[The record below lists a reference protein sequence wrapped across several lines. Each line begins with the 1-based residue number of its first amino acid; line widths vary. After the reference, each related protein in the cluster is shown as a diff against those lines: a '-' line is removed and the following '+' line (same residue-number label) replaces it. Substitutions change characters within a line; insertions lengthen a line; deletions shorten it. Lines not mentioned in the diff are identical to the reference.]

1 MKRRGISLFL
11 TLCMLVSVFTALPL
25 TAAAAEGTCGD
36 NLTWILD
43 DNGTLTISGT
53 GEMTNWAWN
62 KNSPWYDNKNIKA
75 VVIQKGVTSIGE
87 YAFYKCSNLS
97 SINIPNSVTSIES
110 DTFNGCSNL
119 VSINIPNSVTSIGRW
134 AFEGCSSLS
143 SINIPDS
150 VVSIGN
156 GAFAGC
162 SSLVSINIP
171 DKVTSIKFDTFSGCS
186 SLSSINIPDSV
197 TSIGYCAFYEC
208 SNLSSINI
216 PDSVTSIEWG
226 TFHGCSSLS
235 NINIPSSVTSIGDSA
250 FCDCN
255 SLSSI
260 NIPNSVTSIGEG
272 VFYHCSSLS
281 SIYIPDSVTFIGGNA
296 FSSCS
301 SLSSINIPD
310 SVTSIGEGAFEACN
324 QLTDVYYAG
333 SQEQWGK
340 ITIGNYNGSLIN
352 ANIHYNYKPSPVDIP
367 SSSSTSSGAPVIQSV
382 TLKYNG
388 KTYDLLTQPVN
399 IEKGSNLTGT
409 VSVKVNTNGND
420 NTTVV
425 LTQGIGDEITVSS
438 QCASG
443 TVIVSGEIN
452 PGQQLSPGKDIY
464 VLAADSVTQKT
475 TSLKTKLLITEFAS
489 GEWNP
494 STGTEGLNFKLGK
507 TVGFTVPDS
516 VPVFGGTEIKWDFDF
531 IPISVAYDKEDSNKI
546 NVVFGMNLISEDKD
560 GRKYFSDFDFKG
572 YKKGINHAARTQK
585 HSLSDLKSY
594 FMKDQGKKKNMNL
607 FKGGL
612 VGSGKG
618 EKNGSL
624 DVAGYAELKC
634 VNGAWRFAEG
644 QLCLNAEI
652 EYTYQGQIFIWV
664 VPLYYEFGGGVGGG
678 LEGTMINVDPVH
690 FTPEFDAYLT
700 AKVSAK
706 IGGGVGIAKVA
717 TAGAEGKGSLNIKTS
732 LLRDYIKSWGEG
744 SASFTVKVFGKTVAE
759 KEFAKGEFLIYE
771 TGNNSGLLKSN
782 AIKAQSGNDFYDQ
795 INVNRVYPNESRAY
809 SEQAFTWLG
818 EAHKPVLFSASYS
831 GKNLTC
837 LANHIYPESQP
848 QLCEMNGS
856 RVLIFTQDDN
866 ERTAGNKQKLV
877 YSVYNPD
884 SNTWSSP
891 EAVWDD
897 KTADFYPSVAG
908 EYLVWQNQKSVMD
921 DDMTLAEIGTQG
933 EIVAAKWNGKGFD
946 RPVSLTDN
954 DELDALPRAAV
965 NGTELT
971 VAWMKNTENDIF
983 GISGTSS
990 IVKKT
995 YRNSEW
1001 SEETVVK
1008 DQLPAVIDLAVGYR
1022 DDTLYLAYIPDGDGD
1037 IATLNDRE
1045 IYCISDR
1052 ETQITSNDVLD
1063 SHLIIQNGTLYW
1075 YSENNLYYRA
1085 LNGTETKTVFEEGRH
1100 QLTEDFTV
1108 SQKDGDIA
1116 ILWPGSKDDANEI
1129 MGVLSQDGAWG
1140 DVIEISDLGGQA
1152 KSPTAVI
1159 DGGKIITAFTSEV
1172 DGSTN
1177 LYALDLVPSYDIAI
1191 EGLDYN
1197 EAEQKLGE
1205 ENTVEVTVKNNGEL
1219 PIEQYSVG
1227 VYRQDG
1233 ALIKSVEFTEP
1244 IKAGEIKT
1252 VSAVFDINIQNLPET
1267 LTVTVKISDVESD
1280 VTNNE
1285 ATFTVG
1291 HADID
1296 VTNITSY
1303 ESLPSSTV
1311 AATVKNSGFSDAA
1324 DITVSL
1330 RKESREGE
1338 VIDSKEIASLASGKE
1353 QEITFDYA
1361 PKEYENTR
1369 WYITAET
1376 PTEEISL
1383 GNNADYFIN
1392 ECAENLSDF
1401 EHSILTYKTADNTL
1415 FVNSFAANNTEKEVS
1430 GVVCIAVYSQ
1440 SGQLKKISS
1449 QRLSLKAYSNTG
1461 VDVKIEGYEK
1471 AEGDIIKVFVWDG
1484 FDSLKPLTQAEVLR
1498 K

>member
-1 MKRRGISLFL
+1 M
-11 TLCMLVSVFTALPL
+11 
-25 TAAAAEGTCGD
+25 
-36 NLTWILD
+36 
-43 DNGTLTISGT
+43 
-53 GEMTNWAWN
+53 
-62 KNSPWYDNKNIKA
+62 
-75 VVIQKGVTSIGE
+75 
-87 YAFYKCSNLS
+87 
-97 SINIPNSVTSIES
+97 
-110 DTFNGCSNL
+110 
-119 VSINIPNSVTSIGRW
+119 
-134 AFEGCSSLS
+134 
-143 SINIPDS
+143 
-150 VVSIGN
+150 
-156 GAFAGC
+156 
-162 SSLVSINIP
+162 
-171 DKVTSIKFDTFSGCS
+171 
-186 SLSSINIPDSV
+186 
-197 TSIGYCAFYEC
+197 
-208 SNLSSINI
+208 
-216 PDSVTSIEWG
+216 
-226 TFHGCSSLS
+226 
-235 NINIPSSVTSIGDSA
+235 
-250 FCDCN
+250 
-255 SLSSI
+255 
-260 NIPNSVTSIGEG
+260 
-272 VFYHCSSLS
+272 
-281 SIYIPDSVTFIGGNA
+281 
-296 FSSCS
+296 
-301 SLSSINIPD
+301 
-310 SVTSIGEGAFEACN
+310 
-324 QLTDVYYAG
+324 
-333 SQEQWGK
+333 
-340 ITIGNYNGSLIN
+340 
-352 ANIHYNYKPSPVDIP
+352 
-367 SSSSTSSGAPVIQSV
+367 
-382 TLKYNG
+382 
-388 KTYDLLTQPVN
+388 N

-425 LTQGIGDEITVSS
+425 LTQGIGNEITVSN

-954 DELDALPRAAV
+954 NELDALPRAAV

-971 VAWMKNTENDIF
+971 IAWIKNTENDIF

-1001 SEETVVK
+1001 SEETTVK

-1116 ILWPGSKDDANEI
+1116 ILWPGNKDDANEI

-1197 EAEQKLGE
+1197 EAEQKPGE

-1252 VSAVFDINIQNLPET
+1252 VSAVFDINIQNSPET

-1484 FDSLKPLTQAEVLR
+1484 FDSLKPLTQAEVLG